1 MISNIT
7 PEDREEWDKRMQA
20 HARRLKKP
28 NKAKGIAR
36 LLLFLLI
43 AAWLIYA
50 CCNAWR
56 QVKPPP
62 RTPEQVMEDTLR
74 IYQHK
79 NPEEQL

>member
-1 MISNIT
+1 MTKSIT
-7 PEDREEWDKRMQA
+7 
-20 HARRLKKP
+20 
-28 NKAKGIAR
+28 IAR
-36 LLLFLLI
+36 FLLFLLI